1 MWMTYD
7 IESTY
12 EQNYRSGPVLP
23 PDFAWPEEPLEGPS
37 ESWLGI
43 PVRSRFGVA
52 AGLLL
57 NSDWVATYARLGFDL
72 LTYKTV
78 RNMQRDCHPMPN
90 WVWLEPVQ
98 EASDAIA
105 VMRSSAPERP
115 EEAHAAICYGM
126 PSRAPDL
133 WMKDVTRAASRLYPG
148 QVLIVSVTASPSP
161 GGTLDGLMEDFV
173 LATTR
178 ACQAGAQVVEA
189 NLSCPNV
196 CSAEGT
202 IYLNAEASGIIS
214 KAIRQAAG
222 SVPVLLKIGH
232 IAREDAMSAFIDAVA
247 PHVDGLTLVNGLT
260 REIRHVNGQ
269 AAFGENYL
277 RAGVVGPGL
286 HGPALVQVE
295 TMTQIA
301 GRLGYPLSINA
312 VGGVQSAE
320 EILRFR
326 EAGAD
331 AVFAGSSPA
340 YLPYLARDIRTGG
353 LSQAQGTST
362 NR

>member
-7 IESTY
+7 IASTY
-12 EQNYRSGPVLP
+12 EQNYRQGPRLP
-23 PDFAWPEEPLEGPS
+23 QDFAWPEEPLEGPS

-57 NSDWVATYARLGFDL
+57 NSDWISTYSRLGFDL

-78 RNMQRDCHPMPN
+78 RNIQRDCHPMPN
-90 WVWLEPVQ
+90 WVWLEPLQ
-98 EASDAIA
+98 PSSDAVA
-105 VMRSSAPERP
+105 VVRPSPPEHP
-115 EEAHAAICYGM
+115 LEAHAAICYGM
-126 PSRAPDL
+126 PSRAPEL
-133 WMKDVTRAASRLYPG
+133 WMKDVSKAASSLYPG
-148 QVLIVSVTASPSP
+148 QVLIVSLTASPSP
-161 GGTLDGLMEDFV
+161 GGTPDDLVDDFV

-202 IYLNAEASGIIS
+202 IYLNPEASGMIS
-214 KAIRQAAG
+214 KAVRKAAG
-222 SVPVLLKIGH
+222 NVPVLLKIGH

-247 PHVDGLTLVNGLT
+247 PHVDGLTLVNGIT
-260 REIRHVNGQ
+260 REIRHANGQ

-286 HGPALVQVE
+286 HAPALVQVE
-295 TMTQIA
+295 TMAQLSE
-301 GRLGYPLSINA
+301 RQGYRLSINA

-320 EILRFR
+320 EVQRFR

-340 YLPYLARDIRTGG
+340 YLPFLARDIRRDCPTR
-353 LSQAQGTST
+353 SPDTST
-362 NR
+362 KR